1 MAVGKLFELLP
12 EPIGLIGPD
21 FVVRRQ
27 NPASL
32 EEFGAGRHRRCYEVH
47 FGRREPCHGCM
58 LGEVL
63 RSGRTESWFLEHHK
77 DQDPGPSS
85 YYEIT
90 LVPVVG
96 ANGDVVELIEI
107 VRDATMTVALEH
119 HLIRISEQL
128 DADVK
133 KGVARNEALSTQSAV
148 LRDQLHE
155 LRDTQARMVQ
165 TEKLASL
172 GRLAAGLTHEIH
184 TPLGTILANLDVL
197 KRRIDELHEHAG
209 GVAEEDFARIGE
221 VLELHDLATD
231 RIHKIV
237 RSLRMFAHL
246 DRAVEEYVDPHE
258 GIDAALMLLTH
269 ELRDGIKVE
278 RVYGSIPPV
287 WCRPDAM
294 NQVYMNILQNAVQ
307 AMDGPGTIRIVTR
320 VDDGR
325 NVILEFHDDG
335 VGIPETNLDK
345 LFEPGFTSK
354 PRGIGTGLGLAIAYR
369 TVEGHGGRLE
379 VESAPGEGTMFRV
392 RLPIEPPPGL

>member
-32 EEFGAGRHRRCYEVH
+32 EEFGAGRNRRCYEVQ
-47 FGRREPCHGCM
+47 FGRSEPCHGCM

-63 RSGRTESWFLEHHK
+63 RGGRTESWFLEHHK
-77 DQDPGPSS
+77 SDDPGPSS

-90 LVPVVG
+90 LVPV
-96 ANGDVVELIEI
+96 ANSHGDVVELIEI

-119 HLIRISEQL
+119 HLIRISEEL

-133 KGVARNEALSTQSAV
+133 KGVARNEALRHQSEV
-148 LRDQLHE
+148 LRDQLRE
-155 LRDTQARMVQ
+155 LQETQARMVQ

-197 KRRIDELHEHAG
+197 KRRIESLRERGVEDAG
-209 GVAEEDFARIGE
+209 EDFERIRE
-221 VLELHDLATD
+221 VLDLHDLATD

-246 DRAVEEYVDPHE
+246 DRAVEEFVDPHE

-269 ELRDGIKVE
+269 ELRDGITVE
-278 RVYGSIPPV
+278 RDYGDIPPV
-287 WCRPDAM
+287 RCRPDAM
-294 NQVYMNILQNAVQ
+294 NQVYMNLLQNAVQ
-307 AMDGPGTIRIVTR
+307 AIDGNGTIRIVSR
-320 VDDGR
+320 VDGDR
-325 NVILEFHDDG
+325 VVLEFHDDG
-335 VGIPETNLDK
+335 VGIPEKNLDK

-369 TVEGHGGRLE
+369 TMEGHGGRLD
-379 VESAPGEGTMFRV
+379 VESEPGVGTVFTV
-392 RLPIEPPPGL
+392 RLPIEVSPPGP